1 MSKINIDTISASAIK
16 AQGTAKNTKAFIVGA
31 IASYGHG
38 KIKIHVAACL
48 AFVHACDNHQADM
61 LNLLHDG
68 LEVNE
73 QTALRSWVG
82 LNSTYTVTDEAGTE
96 TTKQFIAFTKDKGF
110 VVKKATEEHRVG
122 KFDLK
127 KLIAA
132 GRFYSKMTAEKP
144 EMDWAK
150 VMAYLASVAKTA
162 EKKAKAADSTLPAEL
177 KATLATLASQAE
189 AFKTAH

>member
-1 MSKINIDTISASAIK
+1 MSKINIDTVAESAVK

-82 LNSTYTVTDEAGTE
+82 VNSTYTVTVDGVE
-96 TTKQFIAFTKDKGF
+96 TVKQFIAFTKDKGF
-110 VVKKATEEHRVG
+110 VVKKDTQDHRVG

-127 KLIAA
+127 KLIAS

-150 VMAYLASVAKTA
+150 VMAFLANVGKVA
-162 EKKAKAADSTLPAEL
+162 EKKAEAADSTLPAEL